1 MDQLDPCREILSQ
14 IHSKRQPIAGGS
26 GKRPR
31 YEMRDTALY
40 FKLGTELLRIVEGK
54 DDQKA
59 LTRLARDISTLQ
71 REFDDSTNV
80 FHWSIRF
87 VRAFQNEEYFGEVS
101 QICHLSFG
109 QLREVVEILDR
120 HNPLSI
126 SNPDLESFRTK
137 MRGPVTYE
145 DVRKICME
153 LKAKYLGEVPSID
166 VADVR
171 DVFDVVEF
179 RVINLIQDPESS
191 HRQTWRQEVGIDK
204 IEAVRHVLMLL
215 SREEVLEKVTT
226 TKPRILSALSR
237 DIHSPDSDLDTLYH
251 FLLEFLKSGKSA
263 RNHIRKTITPL
274 EMGQLQTMM
283 KALTSEAGHAAY
295 ARTEHLFS
303 ELNL

>member
-1 MDQLDPCREILSQ
+1 
-14 IHSKRQPIAGGS
+14 
-26 GKRPR
+26 
-31 YEMRDTALY
+31 MRDTSLY

-120 HNPLSI
+120 QNPLSI
-126 SNPDLESFRTK
+126 SSFDLEAFTAK
-137 MRGPVTYE
+137 MHDPITYE

-153 LKAKYLGEVPSID
+153 LKAKYLGEIPSID
-166 VADVR
+166 SADVR
-171 DVFDVVEF
+171 DVFDAVEF
-179 RVINLIQDPESS
+179 RVINLIQDPETG
-191 HRQTWRQEVGIDK
+191 HRQIWRQEAGIGA

-226 TKPRILSALSR
+226 TRPRIVRALST
-237 DIHSPDSDLDTLYH
+237 DLHSSDSDLDTLYH
-251 FLLEFLKSGKSA
+251 FLLEFLKSGKNA
-263 RNHIRKTITPL
+263 RSHIRKAITPL

-283 KALTSEAGHAAY
+283 KALTSEENHAAY
-295 ARTEHLFS
+295 SRTENLFS

>member
-1 MDQLDPCREILSQ
+1 MDQLDPCREILRQ

-31 YEMRDTALY
+31 YEMRDTGLY
-40 FKLGTELLRIVEGK
+40 FKLGTELLRMVIGM
-54 DDQKA
+54 DDQRA
-59 LTRLARDISTLQ
+59 LTRLALGISTLQ
-71 REFDDSTNV
+71 REFDDSTNI

-120 HNPLSI
+120 RNPLNLS
-126 SNPDLESFRTK
+126 SSDLQAFRAK

-153 LKAKYLGEVPSID
+153 LKAMYLGEVPIID

-171 DVFDVVEF
+171 DVFDAMEF

-191 HRQTWRQEVGIDK
+191 HRQIWRQEAGIDK
-204 IEAVRHVLMLL
+204 IQALRRVLMLL
-215 SREEVLEKVTT
+215 SREEVLEKVTA
-226 TKPRILSALSR
+226 TKPRILRALTP
-237 DIHSPDSDLDTLYH
+237 DLHSSDQDLDTLYH
-251 FLLEFLKSGKSA
+251 FLLEFLRSGRSA
-263 RNHIRKTITPL
+263 RSHIRKTITPM

-283 KALTSEAGHAAY
+283 KALTSEADHAAY
-295 ARTEHLFS
+295 SRTENLFS